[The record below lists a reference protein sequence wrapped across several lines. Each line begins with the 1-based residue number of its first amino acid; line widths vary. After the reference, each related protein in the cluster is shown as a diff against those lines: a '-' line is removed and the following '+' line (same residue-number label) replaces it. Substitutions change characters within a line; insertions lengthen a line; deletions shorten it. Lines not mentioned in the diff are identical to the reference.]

1 MSVTETTTTSWF
13 SRMKNALVSILI
25 GPLLIVVAIILMFWN
40 EGNSIKTY
48 RSLAEGASIVVDVP
62 ADSIDPANEGKLVHI
77 AGPVKTDEIPADSD
91 FGISAEGAVAI
102 NRDVEMY
109 QWVETQSSET
119 HKDVGGSETT
129 TTTYD
134 YKKEWQS
141 GVVDSSKFKQQ
152 AGHENPEPAVYA
164 QNFVVKKAEV
174 GAFEVDGDKV
184 ANLGATSAVPLTAE
198 DADTFANS
206 INTSAPVTLT
216 GSVIYVGSSST
227 APAVGDLKIS
237 YQRVDITDASFVAAQ
252 TGNTLAEYTTSNGYT
267 IFLSNS
273 GIVTAAKMFEDAQT
287 ANVIITW
294 AIRIGG
300 LVLMF
305 VGFTMFF
312 SIFGV
317 IGDVIPFVG
326 SIVRFGTGLLS
337 FVLTIIIGPIVM
349 AIGWLAYRPLVA
361 IGVIVVGLLIGFGL
375 TYMRRSKMAAAPAAP
390 AAQ

>member
-1 MSVTETTTTSWF
+1 
-13 SRMKNALVSILI
+13 
-25 GPLLIVVAIILMFWN
+25 VVAIVLMFWN

-62 ADSIDPANEGKLVHI
+62 SDTINPANEGKLVHI
-77 AGPVKTDEIPADSD
+77 SGPVKTEETPADTD

-152 AGHENPEPAVYA
+152 AGHENPEPAVSA
-164 QNFVVKKAEV
+164 QNFVVQKADV
-174 GAFEVDGDKV
+174 GAFEMDGDKL
-184 ANLGATSAVPLTAE
+184 ASLGASSPVSLSAD
-198 DADTFANS
+198 DAATFEEM
-206 INTSAPVTLT
+206 IGTGTPVKLT
-216 GSVIYVGSSST
+216 GNVLYVGSSS
-227 APAVGDLKIS
+227 ASPAVGDLKIS
-237 YQRVDITDASFVAAQ
+237 WQRVDITDASFVAAQ
-252 TGNTLAEYTTSNGYT
+252 TGKTLADYTTSNGYT

-273 GIVTAAKMFEDAQT
+273 GTVTAAKMFEDAQT
-287 ANVIITW
+287 ANVIVTW

-305 VGFTMFF
+305 AGFSMFF

-349 AIGWLAYRPLVA
+349 AVGWLAYRPLVA

-375 TYMRRSKMAAAPAAP
+375 TYMRRSKMAAAPVAP